1 MIDHKICIKVFT
13 IWRRDR
19 EHTAHEAKDEEKSNQ
34 HLGILKN
41 RTIVM
46 SVCKKIMDY
55 ILLPTLVEQY
65 LNIVEIMENASCY
78 I

>member
-1 MIDHKICIKVFT
+1 VFT
-13 IWRRDR
+13 IWRRDG

-46 SVCKKIMDY
+46 SVCRKMSDY
-55 ILLPTLVEQY
+55 ILLPTPVEQY
-65 LNIVEIMENASCY
+65 LDIVEIVENASCY